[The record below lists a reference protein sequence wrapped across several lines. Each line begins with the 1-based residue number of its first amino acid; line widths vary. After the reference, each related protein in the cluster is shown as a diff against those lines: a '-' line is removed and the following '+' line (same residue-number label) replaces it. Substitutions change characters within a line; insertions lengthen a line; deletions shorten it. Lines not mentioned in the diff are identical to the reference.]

1 MQDVAVA
8 ALAPH
13 RRVRGVIKLEG
24 RSLAGTLGVECAV
37 LCVCLPRRIRGRFA
51 PRGPRDIGPR
61 KVAWCIGC
69 VAMRMDTLI
78 TGYRASRR
86 GSFRQGKLGGF
97 GAWAGW
103 RAGVGRGGVEDNCG
117 LLVVNYG
124 HFPPHRPRPG
134 SSSALR
140 AGRRSDGQPMN
151 DVGGRASLN
160 GAVRMGKRRSP
171 RTRFGAAWRDGS
183 ALCPGRSSLFSFGRS
198 KSEAPRGGI

>member
-1 MQDVAVA
+1 M
-8 ALAPH
+8 
-13 RRVRGVIKLEG
+13 
-24 RSLAGTLGVECAV
+24 
-37 LCVCLPRRIRGRFA
+37 
-51 PRGPRDIGPR
+51 
-61 KVAWCIGC
+61 
-69 VAMRMDTLI
+69 
-78 TGYRASRR
+78 
-86 GSFRQGKLGGF
+86 
-97 GAWAGW
+97 GW
-103 RAGVGRGGVEDNCG
+103 RAGVALVVVRGVDDNLR

-160 GAVRMGKRRSP
+160 GGGRMGKRRSP